1 VAEAS
6 YGSKDD
12 LYDLGYMPATDVDKI
27 HTARPTRIP
36 RLFAAVSSWAN
47 TYLRAHYSLPLVEVP
62 DGLVDH
68 VCAIVVYRLY
78 VMRGFRPTDDKVVKA
93 IEEAYALALQW
104 FKDLADPERKA
115 LLADNI
121 DQTPERDETEPAY
134 GAGYDPKNPYN
145 YDGGGG
151 SGSGGCCP

>member
-1 VAEAS
+1 VEDIS

-12 LYDLGYMPATDVDKI
+12 LLDLGYMPETDVQKI

-47 TYLRAHYSLPLVEVP
+47 TYLRAHYKLPLTTVP
-62 DGLVDH
+62 ECLVDH

-78 VMRGFRPTDDKVVKA
+78 VTRGFRPTDDKVVKA
-93 IEEAYALALQW
+93 IEDAYALALAW

-115 LLADNI
+115 LLQDDI
-121 DQTPERDETEPAY
+121 DQTPERDESEPAY
-134 GAGYDPKNPYN
+134 GAGYDPMNPN
-145 YDGGGG
+145 AGTGFGAG
-151 SGSGGCCP
+151 SGCCE